1 MDFELDD
8 DQHALQEAVRDLVDK
23 ECPPSLVRAVVM
35 GEDDGSTFWKT
46 LVGLDWPGLTV
57 PEADGGTGMTA
68 LELILALEELGRGA
82 DPSPFLAT
90 TSQYVPLVREA
101 RPPAAAELL
110 GGVCAG
116 SPGAGAFAAGEVTAR
131 REGDGWVLSG
141 TATSVVDAD
150 RADEIA
156 VVADA
161 GLFVVPASSAA
172 ITRRTTFD
180 ASFHLADVVL
190 DGVTVPDERAS
201 TDRDAIARAEQEATA
216 GMAATMVGACQRILE
231 LVLAHVKDR
240 HQFGVPIGSF
250 QAVKHLS
257 VDVFVAIQR
266 ARALCQFAGLTLA
279 EDDDRAAVAASMAKA
294 AAGDCQRLV
303 GKNGIQLF
311 GGLGYTWEN
320 DLQLFVRRA
329 KVGEP
334 LFGKSSLHRAAV
346 ARATIA
352 EAVAAGE
359 VPA

>member
-82 DPSPFLAT
+82 DPTPFLAT

-110 GGVCAG
+110 GAVCAG
-116 SPGAGAFAAGEVTAR
+116 SPGAGAFSAGEVTAR

-156 VVADA
+156 VVRPMP
-161 GLFVVPASSAA
+161 GSSSSPPSPAT

-180 ASFHLADVVL
+180 ASFHVADVVL
-190 DGVTVPDERAS
+190 DGVTVARRAGRRPTGTPS
-201 TDRDAIARAEQEATA
+201 PRGRAGGHRRAGGDDGRRLPADPGARARPRE
-216 GMAATMVGACQRILE
+216 G
-231 LVLAHVKDR
+231 
-240 HQFGVPIGSF
+240 PSP
-250 QAVKHLS
+250 
-257 VDVFVAIQR
+257 
-266 ARALCQFAGLTLA
+266 
-279 EDDDRAAVAASMAKA
+279 
-294 AAGDCQRLV
+294 
-303 GKNGIQLF
+303 
-311 GGLGYTWEN
+311 
-320 DLQLFVRRA
+320 VRRA
-329 KVGEP
+329 DRLVPGGQAP
-334 LFGKSSLHRAAV
+334 VRRRLRRHP
-346 ARATIA
+346 
-352 EAVAAGE
+352 AGPGALP
-359 VPA
+359 VRRP